1 MTSDYILDTIAR
13 AGIWRAMH
21 GVPPIAAAFIA
32 AACILAALALRSR
45 R

>member
-1 MTSDYILDTIAR
+1 MSAEHVLDTIMR

-21 GVPPIAAAFIA
+21 AVPPIAAAIIA